1 MLPIQLLRIRI
12 KNNGKNIAPVFC
24 EYSDSNISELHLSAK
39 MIEEFEQALEK
50 KEKKGVLAERI
61 SMLESEYGQY
71 KLVRGLYTLL
81 ERRCIFTNMKNA
93 TTGINNIGNKASEK
107 FGNNVTSITS
117 TIQPFTIRRELFEE
131 SSQRGFALT
140 DIEKTKIM
148 EIVASRLGLSI
159 QNMAE
164 EMWSDREDNMILS
177 QICKITPEQLIAW
190 YNLSLMQTL
199 LFNCT
204 KLEFSVYGGSNWK
217 RVLRDVKRLGL
228 MYNLQQQQQQKEHEQ
243 TNDLKSIRNIADC
256 EVPLRN
262 NAIISCSIDGPLSVF
277 KLTDRY
283 GTAIAKLL
291 PSIVS
296 AETWSIRA
304 WIVRKT
310 TSAGKKI
317 YEFEMSNKESP
328 LLLDPYRDQV
338 KNNLQRQDFP
348 NYDTSSTSVFFDSS
362 VEQKF
367 AIKFEQSATGW
378 KLIREPDPLIMSD
391 GKALI
396 PDFMIEKYDKRIYL
410 EIVGFWTKEY
420 LENKIHK
427 IKDILTIYNSKIDF
441 FIAINN
447 DHYTTVSS
455 IDNKGKAS
463 NSNVLS
469 TFIDRTHL
477 ILYKNDDL
485 PIRHILEYLKSI
497 ELEVVAKYASHNYNN
512 LMTDLD
518 HIITKGA
525 SNGVISIDEIA
536 RKYNIP
542 VESTLRI
549 IRSDQKKVK
558 GKGYS
563 NSNHIIAGK
572 YLILKSKAQELN
584 ALLTDTSKFNDAC
597 LVLEKN
603 DIPESCHMDLLA
615 KLGFDIIWKGIDSNN
630 ATIQRKKS

>member
-24 EYSDSNISELHLSAK
+24 EYSDSNISELHLAAK
-39 MIEEFEQALEK
+39 IIEEFEQVLEK

-61 SMLESEYGQY
+61 SILESEYGHY
-71 KLVRGLYTLL
+71 KLVRGLYALI
-81 ERRCIFTNMKNA
+81 ERRCIFTNMKN
-93 TTGINNIGNKASEK
+93 TTRINNTGNKA
-107 FGNNVTSITS
+107 SITS

-131 SSQRGFALT
+131 SSQRGLALT

-159 QNMAE
+159 QDMAE
-164 EMWSDREDNMILS
+164 EMWSDMEDNMILS
-177 QICKITPEQLIAW
+177 HIYKITPEQLIAW

-199 LFNCT
+199 LFNST
-204 KLEFSVYGGSNWK
+204 KLEFSVSGGSSWK

-243 TNDLKSIRNIADC
+243 TNDINSITNIADC
-256 EVPLRN
+256 EVPQRN
-262 NAIISCSIDGPLSVF
+262 NATIACSIDGPLSVF

-310 TSAGKKI
+310 MSAGKKI

-328 LLLDPYRDQV
+328 LLLDPYHD
-338 KNNLQRQDFP
+338 KEKNNNLQRQDFS
-348 NYDTSSTSVFFDSS
+348 NYDTSSTSGYFDSS
-362 VEQKF
+362 VEEKF
-367 AIKFEQSATGW
+367 ARKFEQSATGW
-378 KLIREPDPLIMSD
+378 KLIREPDPLIVSD

-396 PDFMIEKYDKRIYL
+396 PDFMIEKYDKKIYL

-427 IKDILTIYNSKIDF
+427 IKDVSTQYNNKIDF

-447 DHYTTVSS
+447 DHYTAASS
-455 IDNKGKAS
+455 IDYRGKTS
-463 NSNVLS
+463 NSNLLS
-469 TFIDRTHL
+469 RFIDRTHL
-477 ILYKNDDL
+477 ILYKNDDV
-485 PIRHILEYLKSI
+485 PIRGILEYLKSI
-497 ELEVVAKYASHNYNN
+497 ELEMVAKYASHNYNN
-512 LMTDLD
+512 LLTYLN
-518 HIITKGA
+518 HIITKGD

-536 RKYNIP
+536 RKCNIP

-549 IRSDQKKVK
+549 IKSDQEKVK

-563 NSNHIIAGK
+563 NSNYIITGK

-584 ALLTDTSKFNDAC
+584 LLLTGTSKLNDAS
-597 LVLEKN
+597 LLLEKN
-603 DIPESCHMDLLA
+603 DIPESCHMDLLD
-615 KLGFDIIWKGIDSNN
+615 KLGFDIIWKGIDPSN
-630 ATIQRKKS
+630 ATIQRKKP

>member
-24 EYSDSNISELHLSAK
+24 EYSASDLCELHLAAK

-61 SMLESEYGQY
+61 SMLESEYGHY

-81 ERRCIFTNMKNA
+81 ERRCIFTNMKNT
-93 TTGINNIGNKASEK
+93 TTGINNIGNKASKK
-107 FGNNVTSITS
+107 FGTNVASITS

-159 QNMAE
+159 QDMAE
-164 EMWSDREDNMILS
+164 EMWSDMEDNMMLD

-228 MYNLQQQQQQKEHEQ
+228 MYNLQQQQQKEHGQ
-243 TNDLKSIRNIADC
+243 TNDVNSIRNIADC
-256 EVPLRN
+256 EVSLRN
-262 NAIISCSIDGPLSVF
+262 NAIIVCSIDGPLSVF

-310 TSAGKKI
+310 MSAGKKI

-338 KNNLQRQDFP
+338 KNNLQRQGFP
-348 NYDTSSTSVFFDSS
+348 NYDTSSTSVYFDSS
-362 VEQKF
+362 VEEKF
-367 AIKFEQSATGW
+367 ASKFEQSATGW

-396 PDFMIEKYDKRIYL
+396 PDFMIEKYDKKIYL

-427 IKDILTIYNSKIDF
+427 IKDILTGYNNKIDF

-447 DHYTTVSS
+447 DHYTAASS

-463 NSNVLS
+463 NSKVLS
-469 TFIDRTHL
+469 MFTDRTHL
-477 ILYKNDDL
+477 ILYKNDDV

-497 ELEVVAKYASHNYNN
+497 ELEIVTKYASHNYNN
-512 LMTDLD
+512 LLTDLD
-518 HIITKGA
+518 HKITKGA
-525 SNGVISIDEIA
+525 SNGVISIEEIA

-549 IRSDQKKVK
+549 IRSDQEKVK
-558 GKGYS
+558 GKGYI
-563 NSNHIIAGK
+563 NSNYIITGK

-584 ALLTDTSKFNDAC
+584 LLLTDTSKFNDAC
-597 LVLEKN
+597 LLLEKN

-615 KLGFDIIWKGIDSNN
+615 KLGFDIIWKGIDSSN

>member
-24 EYSDSNISELHLSAK
+24 EYSDNNISELHLAAK
-39 MIEEFEQALEK
+39 IIEEFEQALEK

-61 SMLESEYGQY
+61 SILESEYGHY
-71 KLVRGLYTLL
+71 KLVRGLYALI
-81 ERRCIFTNMKNA
+81 ERRCIFTNMKN
-93 TTGINNIGNKASEK
+93 TTRINNTGNKASM
-107 FGNNVTSITS
+107 TS

-131 SSQRGFALT
+131 SSQRGLALT

-159 QNMAE
+159 QDMAE
-164 EMWSDREDNMILS
+164 EMWNDMEDNMILS
-177 QICKITPEQLIAW
+177 HIYKITPEQLIAW

-204 KLEFSVYGGSNWK
+204 KLEFSVSGGSSWK

-228 MYNLQQQQQQKEHEQ
+228 MYNLHQQQQQKEHEQ
-243 TNDLKSIRNIADC
+243 TNDINSITNLADC
-256 EVPLRN
+256 EVPKRN
-262 NAIISCSIDGPLSVF
+262 NAIIACSIDGPLSVF

-283 GTAIAKLL
+283 GTAIAKLI
-291 PSIVS
+291 PSVVS

-310 TSAGKKI
+310 MSAGKKI
-317 YEFEMSNKESP
+317 YEFQMSNKESP
-328 LLLDPYRDQV
+328 LLLDPYHDQE
-338 KNNLQRQDFP
+338 KNNNLHRQDFS
-348 NYDTSSTSVFFDSS
+348 NYDTNSTSAYFDSG
-362 VEQKF
+362 VEEKF
-367 AIKFEQSATGW
+367 ARKFEQSATGW
-378 KLIREPDPLIMSD
+378 KLIREPDPLIVSD

-396 PDFMIEKYDKRIYL
+396 PDFMIEKYDKKIYL

-427 IKDILTIYNSKIDF
+427 IKDVSTQYNNKIDF

-447 DHYTTVSS
+447 DHYTAASS
-455 IDNKGKAS
+455 IDYRGKTS
-463 NSNVLS
+463 NSNLLS

-477 ILYKNDDL
+477 ILYKNDDV
-485 PIRHILEYLKSI
+485 PIRGILEYLKSI
-497 ELEVVAKYASHNYNN
+497 ELEMVAKYANHNYNN
-512 LMTDLD
+512 LLTDLN
-518 HIITKGA
+518 HIITKGT

-549 IRSDQKKVK
+549 IKSDQEKVK
-558 GKGYS
+558 DKGYS
-563 NSNHIIAGK
+563 NSNYIITGK

-584 ALLTDTSKFNDAC
+584 LLLTGTSKLNDAC
-597 LVLEKN
+597 LLLEKT
-603 DIPESCHMDLLA
+603 DIPESCHIDLLD
-615 KLGFDIIWKGIDSNN
+615 KLGFDIIWKGIDSSN
-630 ATIQRKKS
+630 ATIQRKKP

>member
-1 MLPIQLLRIRI
+1 MLPIQLLRIKI

-24 EYSDSNISELHLSAK
+24 EYSDSNISELHLAAK

-50 KEKKGVLAERI
+50 KGKKGVLAERI
-61 SMLESEYGQY
+61 SMLESEYGHY

-93 TTGINNIGNKASEK
+93 TTGINNIGNKVSGK
-107 FGNNVTSITS
+107 FGTNVASITS

-164 EMWSDREDNMILS
+164 EMWSDMEDNMILS

-362 VEQKF
+362 VEEKF
-367 AIKFEQSATGW
+367 ASKFEQSATGW

-396 PDFMIEKYDKRIYL
+396 PDFMIEKYDKKIYL

-427 IKDILTIYNSKIDF
+427 IKDILKRYNSKIDF

-477 ILYKNDDL
+477 ILYKNDDV

-512 LMTDLD
+512 LLTDLD
-518 HIITKGA
+518 YIITKGA

-549 IRSDQKKVK
+549 IRSDQEKVK

-563 NSNHIIAGK
+563 NSNYIITGK
-572 YLILKSKAQELN
+572 YLILKSKAQELDV
-584 ALLTDTSKFNDAC
+584 LLTDTCKFNDAC

-603 DIPESCHMDLLA
+603 DIPESCHIELLA
-615 KLGFDIIWKGIDSNN
+615 KLGFDIIWKGIDFNN